1 MQKLIEWLTS
11 LDSTQL
17 MTILTIALIV
27 WVASLIIIVVGTL
40 KNKFNATSIKTLLE
54 KSKLDNQQDILSN
67 FTTFKNDMLKIL
79 ENIQNDFVA
88 RDAENTA
95 KRLEAIKSLAND
107 VVTEPVKISD
117 VSKEASGISK
127 ILDSLDSLEE

>member
-54 KSKLDNQQDILSN
+54 KSKLDNQQDILNN
-67 FTTFKNDMLKIL
+67 FMTFKNDMLKIL

-95 KRLEAIKSLAND
+95 KRLEAIKSLTND
-107 VVTEPVKISD
+107 VVTEPVKIED

>member
-54 KSKLDNQQDILSN
+54 KSKLDNQQDILNN
-67 FTTFKNDMLKIL
+67 FMTFKNDMLKIL

-107 VVTEPVKISD
+107 VVTEPIKISD